1 MRIETRRGAYV
12 ALAVLTAVWG
22 ANWIVMKLALQ
33 DADPI
38 VFTAQ
43 RIWLA
48 IAILFVVLAALRA
61 PLAPQATWTAIVVTG
76 LLQTTINFGSTTLAL
91 AGGGVG
97 RTSVLVF
104 TMPFWTLVIARI
116 VLGERVRGLQWLAVA
131 LAFAGLAL
139 VVAPWDWHGDLAPKL
154 WAALSGFGWAA
165 GSVATKHFQQRAPS
179 DPLNFLA
186 WQMVVGVIPLTVLA
200 LVLDLPPTRWSVVQV
215 ALLVYV
221 GAASTALGFLIWIAI
236 LRVLPAG
243 TASLNMFAI
252 PPIALVSSMLVF
264 GERLAANEWTG
275 IALIGAGLAILAG
288 IAWHQSKR
296 DASAAT
302 APAPLDGG

>member
-12 ALAVLTAVWG
+12 ALAVLTTVWG
-22 ANWIVMKLALQ
+22 ANWIVMKLALAN
-33 DADPI
+33 ADPI

-48 IAILFVVLAALRA
+48 IAILFVVMAAIRA

-76 LLQTTINFGSTTLAL
+76 FLQTTINFGSTTLAL

-104 TMPFWTLVIARI
+104 TMPFWTLVIARL
-116 VLGERVRGLQWLAVA
+116 VLGERVRGAQWLAVA
-131 LAFAGLAL
+131 LAFAGLTL

-186 WQMVVGVIPLTVLA
+186 WQMVVGVLPLTVLA
-200 LVLDLPPTRWSVVQV
+200 LALDLPPTRWSATQV
-215 ALLVYV
+215 ALLAYV
-221 GAASTALGFLIWIAI
+221 GAASTAFGFLLWIAI
-236 LRVLPAG
+236 LKALPAG

-252 PPIALVSSMLVF
+252 PPIALLSSMLVF
-264 GERLAANEWTG
+264 GETLSANEWAG

-288 IAWHQSKR
+288 LAWRAAKR
-296 DASAAT
+296 EAAPSVT
-302 APAPLDGG
+302 PAPLEGG

>member
-22 ANWIVMKLALQ
+22 ANWIVMKLALGN
-33 DADPI
+33 ADPI

-48 IAILFVVLAALRA
+48 IAILFVVLAAMRL
-61 PLAPQATWTAIVVTG
+61 PLAPQATWLAIAVTG
-76 LLQTTINFGSTTLAL
+76 LFQTTINFGSTTLAL

-116 VLGERVRGLQWLAVA
+116 VLGERVRGLQWVAVV
-131 LAFAGLAL
+131 LAFAGLTL
-139 VVAPWDWHGDLAPKL
+139 VVAPWDWRGDLAPRL

-200 LVLDLPPTRWSVVQV
+200 LVLDLPPTRWSLTHV

-221 GAASTALGFLIWIAI
+221 GVASTALGFLIWIAI

-275 IALIGAGLAILAG
+275 IALIGAGLAILAW
-288 IAWHQSKR
+288 IAWRPSRR
-296 DASAAT
+296 DASAIT

>member
-1 MRIETRRGAYV
+1 VRVETRSGAYV
-12 ALAVLTAVWG
+12 ALAVLTAIWG
-22 ANWIVMKLALQ
+22 ANWIVMKLALAN
-33 DADPI
+33 ADPI

-48 IAILFVVLAALRA
+48 IAILFIAMAALRM
-61 PLAPQATWTAIVVTG
+61 PLAPQATLTAIVVTG
-76 LLQTTINFGSTTLAL
+76 FFQTTVNFGSTTLAL
-91 AGGGVG
+91 ATGGVG

-139 VVAPWDWHGDLAPKL
+139 VVAPWDWSGDLTPKL

-165 GSVATKHFQQRAPS
+165 GSVATKHFQHRAPS

-200 LVLDLPPTRWSVVQV
+200 VVLDLPATRWSATHV

-221 GAASTALGFLIWIAI
+221 GVASTAFGFLVWIAI

-243 TASLNMFAI
+243 SASLNMFAI
-252 PPIALVSSMLVF
+252 PPIALVSSMIVF

-275 IALIGAGLAILAG
+275 IALIGAGLAILAW
-288 IAWHQSKR
+288 IAWSQSRR
-296 DASAAT
+296 DAAAVT
-302 APAPLDGG
+302 PPAPLDGG